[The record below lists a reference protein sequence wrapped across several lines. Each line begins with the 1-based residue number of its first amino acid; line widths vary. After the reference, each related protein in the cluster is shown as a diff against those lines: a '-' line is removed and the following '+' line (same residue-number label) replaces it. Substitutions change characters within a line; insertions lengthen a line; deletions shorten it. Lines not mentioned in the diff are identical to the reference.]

1 MDVSRVLG
9 EQDALRAEAEGVYRD
24 LQLDEVLAYVGT
36 PTIVGSA
43 ALGLMVRRDLDVDV
57 VCQRLDDAAVG
68 AVAAVGARL
77 ATQPPVRLVTFRN
90 DCGAW
95 NLEPDAYPDG
105 LYLGVECRA
114 SSGAIWNLDIWFLD
128 QPERQPSTAHLTTLR
143 PRLTDESRAAIIDI
157 KRAWAERPEYGTT
170 VKSFDVYRAVLDDGV
185 RDPAR
190 FETWVEQWKKPQP

>member
-1 MDVSRVLG
+1 MNVSRVLG

-24 LQLDEVLAYVGT
+24 LQLDEVLADVGT

-43 ALGLMVRRDLDVDV
+43 ALGLMVRRDLDIDV
-57 VCQRLDDAAVG
+57 ACERLDDAVVA

-77 ATQPPVRLVTFRN
+77 ATHPRVRLVTFRN

-95 NLEPDAYPDG
+95 NREPDAYPDG

-114 SSGAIWNLDIWFLD
+114 SSGAIWNLDVWFLD
-128 QPERQPSTAHLTTLR
+128 KPDRRPSTAHLTTLR
-143 PRLTDESRAAIIDI
+143 PRLTDESRAAIIEI
-157 KRAWAERPEYGTT
+157 KRAWADRPEYGTS
-170 VKSFDVYRAVLDDGV
+170 VRSFDVYRAVLDDGI

-190 FETWVEQWKKPQP
+190 FETWVGQWKKPQP

>member
-1 MDVSRVLG
+1 
-9 EQDALRAEAEGVYRD
+9 
-24 LQLDEVLAYVGT
+24 
-36 PTIVGSA
+36 
-43 ALGLMVRRDLDVDV
+43 
-57 VCQRLDDAAVG
+57 
-68 AVAAVGARL
+68 
-77 ATQPPVRLVTFRN
+77 
-90 DCGAW
+90 
-95 NLEPDAYPDG
+95 
-105 LYLGVECRA
+105 VECRA